1 MKTETA
7 KVITEEIIGK
17 LRNISGNDWVVS
29 DISQMESYLYDE
41 TELAVR
47 PAAADGC
54 VVVKPGTAEE
64 VSEIV
69 KLANEY
75 VIPVVPRGGGTGL
88 CGAAIPTKASI
99 VVSLERLN
107 KLVEFD
113 DKNIMI
119 TVEAGVTLEGLL
131 EELKEHDK
139 LFFPVH
145 PGDEGAQIGGMV
157 VENAGG
163 VRAVKHGIMRNHI
176 KGVEVVLPTGEL
188 VNLGGKLIKNN
199 MGYDLLHMMIG
210 SEGTLGIVTKATLK
224 LYAKNPNIGTLLVSF
239 NSTEEASDIVP
250 KILQD
255 GITPL
260 AIEYMDREVA
270 MESAE
275 HIGQAYPATEGCADL
290 MFILDEATEDDLY
303 DKCERIVAMCEENG
317 AVDSLIAETTKEQR
331 ALLEIRSNVYTAY
344 KENVADALDIAV
356 PSGSVPDMLK
366 DIDRIAKKYNTTS
379 PAVGHIADGNV
390 HNFLMLDKGEIPEYL
405 DDMRNEMY
413 DAAISYGGTVTAEHG
428 TGKTRKRHM
437 EQQYSAREIEIMQNI
452 KRAFDPNGIFN
463 PGTIVD

>member
-1 MKTETA
+1 MKTEA
-7 KVITEEIIGK
+7 ARVINEEIIGK
-17 LRNISGNDWVVS
+17 LQNISGNDWVVS
-29 DISQMESYLYDE
+29 DMSQMESYLYDE

-47 PAAADGC
+47 PVAADGC
-54 VVVKPGTAEE
+54 VVVKPGSAEE
-64 VSEIV
+64 VSDIV

-75 VIPVVPRGGGTGL
+75 KIPVVARGGGTGL
-88 CGAAIPTKASI
+88 CGAAIPTSTSI

-113 DKNIMI
+113 DKNIMV

-131 EELKEHDK
+131 EIMKEHDN

-239 NSTEEASDIVP
+239 NSAEEASDVVP
-250 KILQD
+250 KILQS

-270 MESAE
+270 LESAD
-275 HIGQAYPATEGCADL
+275 HIGQAYPASEGSVDL
-290 MFILDEATEDDLY
+290 MFILDEATEDELY
-303 DKCERIVAMCEENG
+303 EKCERIVGMCEENG

-344 KENVADALDIAV
+344 KENIADALDIAV
-356 PSGSVPDMLK
+356 PSGAVPDMLK
-366 DIDRIAKKYNTTS
+366 DIDKIAKKYNTIS

-390 HNFLMLDKGEIPEYL
+390 HNFLMLDNGKIPEYL

-428 TGKTRKRHM
+428 TGKTRKIHM
-437 EQQYSAREIEIMQNI
+437 EQQYTAREIEIMQNI
-452 KRAFDPNGIFN
+452 KKAFDPNGIFN